1 MISIATGSS
10 PSRTI
15 VGDRVAGG
23 CERVVDGE
31 RGVRRL
37 GERDEAQRDLQ
48 RDAEQ
53 ALRAAEHPGPVRAHG
68 LGAVA
73 ARARTTSPSGS
84 TASIPST
91 WLLVIP
97 CLRQCAPPELKARLP
112 PIVQTDWLD
121 GSGA

>member
-1 MISIATGSS
+1 MPNRPSEPQNIPVQSGPTGSLLS
-10 PSRTI
+10 PPSS
-15 VGDRVAGG
+15 
-23 CERVVDGE
+23 
-31 RGVRRL
+31 
-37 GERDEAQRDLQ
+37 
-48 RDAEQ
+48 
-53 ALRAAEHPGPVRAHG
+53 
-68 LGAVA
+68 
-73 ARARTTSPSGS
+73 TTSPSGS